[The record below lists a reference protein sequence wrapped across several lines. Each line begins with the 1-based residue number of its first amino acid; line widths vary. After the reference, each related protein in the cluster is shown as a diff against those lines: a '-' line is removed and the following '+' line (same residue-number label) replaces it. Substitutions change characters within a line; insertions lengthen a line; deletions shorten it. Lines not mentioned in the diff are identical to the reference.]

1 MRVVII
7 SNQTS
12 FRQQVQAA
20 CLRMEDFV
28 VSLRTAESLGQGL
41 ELATQFEAELVFLD
55 LTRNIEAGIITLEQL
70 SSVSNRVV
78 AISVDKLTTD
88 IMARSMRAGAREV
101 LNQPIQDDDVFH
113 ILEKVNN
120 VDLGN
125 QAEQPDRDGKVI
137 ICFSSK
143 GGVGKTTLA
152 TNIALTLQE
161 RLGGEDVALI
171 DANTQAPNIAPMMD
185 LRPERWLRDAV
196 AEYRRLDGQLLKELM
211 TIHQQS
217 GLHVLAH
224 SSEDPLGLDFSEDP
238 LSKILLVSKGTF
250 KWTVV
255 DTFPLL
261 SSLNLSLMDL
271 SDEILLVTEGVV
283 PAVRSARYNLEMLK
297 KAGYGESR
305 IKVVLNRYSDFKGNV
320 NPDLVAE
327 TLHWPIKTV
336 IPYDNHATIATNTGQ
351 PVVQMY
357 PDRRISRVIGS
368 LVDEITGQ
376 EPEEIEDEPFIE
388 EQIRKLRNWLDI

>member
-7 SNQTS
+7 SSQTP

-20 CLRMEDFV
+20 CLRIEDIV
-28 VSLRTAESLGQGL
+28 VSVRTAESLGQGL
-41 ELATQFEAELVFLD
+41 ELATDFEAELVFLD
-55 LTRNIEAGIITLEQL
+55 LSRNIEAGLITAEQL
-70 SSVSNRVV
+70 ASVSNRVV

-101 LNQPIQDDDVFH
+101 LNQPVQEEDVFH
-113 ILEKVNN
+113 IIEKVNN

-125 QAEQPDRDGKVI
+125 RIKQPDRDGKVI

-152 TNIALTLQE
+152 TNIAVALQQRFE
-161 RLGGEDVALI
+161 GDQVSLI
-171 DANTQAPNIAPMMD
+171 DANTQAPNISPMLD

-211 TIHQQS
+211 TVHEPS

-238 LSKILLVSKGTF
+238 LSKVLLVSKGTF
-250 KWTVV
+250 KWTIV

-283 PAVRSARYNLEMLK
+283 PAIRSARYNLEMLK
-297 KAGYGESR
+297 KAGYGKNR
-305 IKVVLNRYSDFKGNV
+305 INVVLNRYSDFKGNV
-320 NPDLVAE
+320 NSELISE
-327 TLHWPIKTV
+327 TLKWPIHTV
-336 IPYDNHATIATNTGQ
+336 VPYDNHATIATNSGQ
-351 PVVQMY
+351 PVILKY
-357 PDRRISRVIGS
+357 PDRDISRSINT
-368 LVDEITGQ
+368 LVDKITGVDVDDFD
-376 EPEEIEDEPFIE
+376 DEPFFE
-388 EQIRKLRNWLDI
+388 TQIRKFRNWLDI

>member
-7 SNQTS
+7 STQTA
-12 FRQQVQAA
+12 FRQQVQSA
-20 CLRMEDFV
+20 CLRIENIV

-41 ELATQFEAELVFLD
+41 EIATQFEAELVFLD
-55 LTRNIEAGIITLEQL
+55 LTRNIEAGMITLQKL
-70 SSVSNRVV
+70 SEVTNRVV

-101 LNQPIQDDDVFH
+101 LTQPIQDEDVFH
-113 ILEKVNN
+113 ILEKVNT
-120 VDLGN
+120 VDLGSRT
-125 QAEQPDRDGKVI
+125 QQPERDGKVI

-161 RLGGEDVALI
+161 RLGGDDVSLI
-171 DANTQAPNIAPMMD
+171 DANTQAPNIAPMMN
-185 LRPERWLRDAV
+185 LRPNRWLRDAI
-196 AEYRRLDGQLLKELM
+196 AEYKRLDGQLLKELM
-211 TIHQQS
+211 TIHDES

-283 PAVRSARYNLEMLK
+283 PAIRSARYNLEMLQ
-297 KAGYGESR
+297 KAGYGENR
-305 IKVVLNRYSDFKGNV
+305 IRLILNRHSDFKGNV
-320 NPDLVAE
+320 SSDLISE
-327 TLHWPIKTV
+327 TLKWPIDIT
-336 IPYDNHATIATNTGQ
+336 IPYDNHATIATNSGQ

-357 PDRRISRVIGS
+357 PDRSISIAIHS
-368 LVDEITGQ
+368 LVDHLTGQ
-376 EPEEIEDEPFIE
+376 ETEGPESEAFIDEQF
-388 EQIRKLRNWLDI
+388 RKLKNWIGL

>member
-7 SNQTS
+7 SSQMA

-20 CLRMEDFV
+20 CLRIEDIV

-55 LTRNIEAGIITLEQL
+55 LTRNIEAGMITVEQL
-70 SSVSNRVV
+70 AAVNNRIV
-78 AISVDKLTTD
+78 AISVDKVTTD
-88 IMARSMRAGAREV
+88 IMARAMRAGAREV
-101 LNQPIQDDDVFH
+101 LNQPVQDEDVLH
-113 ILEKVNN
+113 IIEKVNIGG
-120 VDLGN
+120 VGN
-125 QAEQPDRDGKVI
+125 REDQPDRDGKVI

-152 TNIALTLQE
+152 TNIALTLQQQ
-161 RLGGEDVALI
+161 LGGDQVSLI
-171 DANTQAPNIAPMMD
+171 DANTQAPNISPMMD

-196 AEYRRLDGQLLKELM
+196 SEYRRLDGQLLKELM
-211 TIHQQS
+211 TIHEQS

-271 SDEILLVTEGVV
+271 SDEILLVTEGVI
-283 PAVRSARYNLEMLK
+283 PAIRSARYNLEMLK
-297 KAGYGESR
+297 KAGYGENR
-305 IKVVLNRYSDFKGNV
+305 IRVILNRYSDFKGNV
-320 NPDLVAE
+320 DPELIAE
-327 TLHWPIKTV
+327 TLKWPIQAV
-336 IPYDNHATIATNTGQ
+336 VPYDNHATIATNSGQ
-351 PVVQMY
+351 PVVQMF
-357 PDRRISRVIGS
+357 PDRDISRSIAK
-368 LVDEITGQ
+368 LVDQLTGQ
-376 EPEEIEDEPFIE
+376 ETEAYEDEPFIDQ
-388 EQIRKLRNWLDI
+388 QIRKVKNWLDL